1 MEEFIIT
8 KHIARHG
15 KDSVIVVPTALRSRI
30 PAGSLA
36 QITIKLIETPNAIDI
51 LRNTPKEVAP

>member
-1 MEEFIIT
+1 MDEYVIT

-15 KDSVIVVPTALRSRI
+15 KEIVIVVPTALKERI

-36 QITIKLIETPNAIDI
+36 QITIKIIEKPAEETP
-51 LRNTPKEVAP
+51 

>member
-1 MEEFIIT
+1 MDEFIIT

-15 KDSVIVVPTALRSRI
+15 KDSVIVVPAALRTRI

-36 QITIKLIETPNAIDI
+36 QITIKLIETPSEIPAEA
-51 LRNTPKEVAP
+51 TQ